1 MARAVEFY
9 FKILKWLMVMC
20 LLGMIVLVFGNVILR
35 YLFNSGITQSEEFSR
50 WLFVWMV
57 FIGSIVVLRDN
68 GHLGLEFIV
77 NSFPKPIRVT
87 CLFVAHLL
95 MLFGTWLI
103 IEGTW
108 IQTSVNLYT
117 FAPATGFSLAFFYG
131 VGLIFGA
138 STGLI
143 LLHRLWLIVTG
154 KMDKMGSVDEELAAF
169 DIAKV
174 K

>member
-1 MARAVEFY
+1 MAKAIEFY
-9 FKILKWLMVMC
+9 FKMLKWLMVMC
-20 LLGMIVLVFGNVILR
+20 LVGMIILVFGNVILR

-50 WLFVWMV
+50 WLFVWMI
-57 FIGSIVVLRDN
+57 FIGSIVVLREN
-68 GHLGLEFIV
+68 GHLGLEYIV
-77 NSFPKPIRVT
+77 NSFPKPIRIAS
-87 CLFVAHLL
+87 LFLAHTL

-108 IQTSVNLYT
+108 IQTTVNLYT

-131 VGLIFGA
+131 VGLIFGV

-143 LLHRLWLIVTG
+143 LLHRIWLIFTG
-154 KMDKMGSVDEELAAF
+154 KMDKMGSIDQGLTDHETGR
-169 DIAKV
+169 V